1 MALKK
6 ISRNLSLLFGVGTVC
21 LLYGLGVS
29 YIENHF
35 SSPAILISL
44 TGFVCILVCL
54 FALRKSAK
62 KSAMASQWQK
72 YGFIV
77 FVIVSFLALLV
88 GINYLSYRYNVR
100 WDITKAKQHTLAQ
113 STTAIIEDLRQEV
126 KIVAFN
132 VGIPPKYLE
141 DLFKEYER
149 HSKGII
155 KTEIIDPIVQI
166 GYAAQFGSVISGKEK
181 KVIVIS
187 KEERKDIDFTY
198 QPLREEQLTNAI
210 IQVARDKRIVYFLIG
225 HGEYDISNEGD
236 NGLSTLKRM
245 LIANNIET
253 KTVMVGINEEIPDD
267 CDVLIIAG
275 PRNPLTK
282 EEEEIIRAYLEKG
295 GDAFILIENTPIT
308 TPDKPLTE
316 EEKRKNPSL
325 NNILTSWGIKIAED
339 IVVDLS
345 NHIGEDVG
353 CPATRNYL
361 PHQAIVKNLDY
372 TFYIRP
378 RSISILEN
386 RRESIKIAPL
396 VLTASEKDSWGET
409 DKALRIQ
416 FDEGV
421 DRPGPVPIAFVI
433 WEPRE
438 EDKPSD
444 VFSGTSISTGT
455 STRIIVFT
463 DADFLS
469 NTFID
474 KYSNAEM
481 GLNVIRWLSDLDHR
495 IFVDR
500 KDIKIERLDLTS
512 KQKRMVAVI
521 LFVMPLLIATGGIM
535 TWLKQKN

>member
-1 MALKK
+1 
-6 ISRNLSLLFGVGTVC
+6 
-21 LLYGLGVS
+21 
-29 YIENHF
+29 
-35 SSPAILISL
+35 
-44 TGFVCILVCL
+44 
-54 FALRKSAK
+54 
-62 KSAMASQWQK
+62 
-72 YGFIV
+72 
-77 FVIVSFLALLV
+77 
-88 GINYLSYRYNVR
+88 
-100 WDITKAKQHTLAQ
+100 
-113 STTAIIEDLRQEV
+113 
-126 KIVAFN
+126 
-132 VGIPPKYLE
+132 
-141 DLFKEYER
+141 
-149 HSKGII
+149 
-155 KTEIIDPIVQI
+155 
-166 GYAAQFGSVISGKEK
+166 
-181 KVIVIS
+181 
-187 KEERKDIDFTY
+187 
-198 QPLREEQLTNAI
+198 LTNAI

>member
-1 MALKK
+1 MALKRT
-6 ISRNLSLLFGVGTVC
+6 SRNLPLLFAIGMVC
-21 LLYGLGVS
+21 LLYGLGTS

-35 SSPAILISL
+35 SSLSILISL
-44 TGFVCILVCL
+44 TGLVCILVCL
-54 FALRKSAK
+54 FELRKLAQRSAI
-62 KSAMASQWQK
+62 ASQWQK

-77 FVIVSFLALLV
+77 FVIVFLLALLV
-88 GINYLSYRYNVR
+88 GINYISYRYNVR
-100 WDITKAKQHTLAQ
+100 WDVTKAKQHTLAQ
-113 STTAIIEDLRQEV
+113 STTTIIEDLRQEV
-126 KIVAFN
+126 KIIAFN

-149 HSKGII
+149 HSKGRI

-187 KEERKDIDFTY
+187 RDERKDIDFTN

-210 IQVARDKRIVYFLIG
+210 IQVARDKRIAYFLIG
-225 HGEYDISNEGD
+225 HGEYDVSNEGD

-245 LIANNIET
+245 LIANNVEI
-253 KTVMVGINEEIPDD
+253 KIVMLGIKEEIPDD

-275 PRNPLTK
+275 PRNPLTE
-282 EEEEIIRAYLEKG
+282 EEEEIIKAYLEKG
-295 GDAFILIENTPIT
+295 GDAFFLIENTPIT

-345 NHIGEDVG
+345 DHIGEDVG

-361 PHQAIVKNLDY
+361 THRAIVKNLDY

-378 RSISILEN
+378 RSISIIDD
-386 RRESIKIAPL
+386 RRKSIKVAPL

-409 DKALRIQ
+409 NRVLRIQ

-433 WEPRE
+433 WEPKE
-438 EDKPSD
+438 EDEPSD
-444 VFSGTSISTGT
+444 
-455 STRIIVFT
+455 TRIVVFT

-469 NTFID
+469 NAFIN

-481 GLNVIRWLSDLDHR
+481 GLNVIRWLSDLDYM

-500 KDIKIERLDLTS
+500 KDIKVERLDLTS

-521 LFVMPLLIATGGIM
+521 LFVIPLLIATGGIM